1 MPIKAGEGKTA
12 VALFVDGL
20 ELKFVRLSAKGNKV
34 TLRDFKTVALVRKF
48 EEKQASAA
56 AGEGPS
62 FSDISSGDSF
72 SSAGAL
78 ESPSEEGNTN
88 ASVLLGLLSENEVGS
103 PRKYLLSYAISEPAV
118 TYQEFEGDFGLKG
131 DKLKKKISQELSMMR
146 ASAPAIDAI
155 DVVPTASGGLLSI
168 IREDGMHIYD
178 LLMEVKPFMG
188 GRVPNIKLIDSADTV
203 LMEMVRTQ
211 YEPQEE
217 EVSVLVYVGHD
228 FSRLIFMQGQNYLHF
243 APIISEGYESPNI
256 ENTIYSRILLEQDN
270 IALTRID
277 RILLA
282 GESHKVN
289 LLEAI
294 APQFSSALVE
304 YMKAPTLDIGEFES
318 SIGEAVS
325 EYVIPIM
332 TAWRTLQP
340 TLPGFYNINLVPH
353 FVLEGQRT
361 LALGLPGWAVALLI
375 SLAIPFFVVLITGRE
390 AEIRRAKGDLVQ
402 KRQKLG
408 ELDVFRQR
416 RSALTE
422 DINRYSHATTVYDSI
437 APGSDR
443 WSRILHYL
451 ANSIEDLNS
460 LWIYSLRPDDRN
472 SQNIIISGRSIY
484 RARIPRIA
492 SIFETATLREVRTIT
507 IRKKILYEFDIV
519 IEKVDKY
526 DIPEPNFGA
535 R

>member
-1 MPIKAGEGKTA
+1 MPIQAGEGKTA

-48 EEKQASAA
+48 EEVQASAA
-56 AGEGPS
+56 AGESSS
-62 FSDISSGDSF
+62 FGDISSGDSF
-72 SSAGAL
+72 SAAGVL
-78 ESPSEEGNTN
+78 ESSSEEGNTN
-88 ASVLLGLLSENEVGS
+88 ASVLLGLLNEVGS

-155 DVVPTASGGLLSI
+155 DVIPTASGGLLSI
-168 IREDGMHIYD
+168 IRENGLHVYD
-178 LLMEVKPFMG
+178 LLTEVKPFMG
-188 GRVPNIKLIDSADTV
+188 GRVPNIRLIDSADTV
-203 LMEMVRTQ
+203 MMEMVRTQ

-304 YMKAPTLDIGEFES
+304 YMKAPTLDIDEFEG

-325 EYVIPIM
+325 EYVIPII

-361 LALGLPGWAVALLI
+361 LALAWHGWAAAILV
-375 SLAIPFFVVLITGRE
+375 SLTIPFFVVQITGRE
-390 AEIRRAKGDLVQ
+390 AEIRRAKGELMQ

-408 ELDVFRQR
+408 ELDIFRQR
-416 RSALTE
+416 RAALTE

-472 SQNIIISGRSIY
+472 SRNIIISGRSIY

-519 IEKVDKY
+519 IEQVDKY
-526 DIPEPNFGA
+526 DIPEPNFTGT

>member
-1 MPIKAGEGKTA
+1 MPIQAGDGKTA
-12 VALFVDGL
+12 VGIFVDGL

-34 TLRDFKTVALVRKF
+34 TLRDFKTVALVHKF
-48 EEKQASAA
+48 EEKQAVSQESENTTFADLSSADA
-56 AGEGPS
+56 FA
-62 FSDISSGDSF
+62 
-72 SSAGAL
+72 SAGAL
-78 ESPSEEGNTN
+78 ESPSDEGSTN
-88 ASVLLGLLSENEVGS
+88 ASVLLGLLSDIGS
-103 PRKYLLSYAISEPAV
+103 PKKYSLSYAISEPAV
-118 TYQEFEGDFGLKG
+118 TYQEFEGNFGLKG
-131 DKLKKKISQELSMMR
+131 EKLKKKLSQELSMMR
-146 ASAPAIDAI
+146 ATAPALDAI
-155 DVVPTASGGLLSI
+155 DTIPTATGGLLSL
-168 IREDGMHIYD
+168 IREDGVHVYE
-178 LLMEVKPFMG
+178 LLSETKPFMG
-188 GRVPNIKLIDSADTV
+188 GRVPLIKLINSADIA

-228 FSRLIFMQGQNYLHF
+228 FSRLVFMQGEHYLHF

-277 RILLA
+277 RILLS

-289 LLEAI
+289 LLDTL

-304 YMKAPTLDIGEFES
+304 YMKAPNLDLGDFEG

-332 TAWRTLQP
+332 TAWCSLQP
-340 TLPGFYNINLVPH
+340 KNAGFYSINLIPH
-353 FVLEGQRT
+353 FILEGQRT
-361 LALGLPGWAVALLI
+361 LALAWHGILMALI
-375 SLAIPFFVVLITGRE
+375 VSLTIPFFILSFTERQT
-390 AEIRRAKGDLVQ
+390 EIRRLNGELSQ
-402 KRQKLG
+402 KQLKLT

-416 RSALTE
+416 KATLSS
-422 DINRYSHATTVYDSI
+422 DINRYSNATSVYDSV

-451 ANSIEDLNS
+451 ANSVEDLNS
-460 LWIYSLRPDDRN
+460 LWIYSLKPDDKDARN
-472 SQNIIISGRSIY
+472 ILISGRSIY
-484 RARIPRIA
+484 RTRIPRIA
-492 SIFETATLREVRTIT
+492 SIFEKATLREVRTIT

-519 IEKVDKY
+519 IEKVDKF
-526 DIPEPNFGA
+526 DIPESNFNS

>member
-1 MPIKAGEGKTA
+1 MPIQAGDGKTA
-12 VALFVDGL
+12 VAVFVDGL
-20 ELKFVRLSAKGNKV
+20 ELKFVRLSAKGNRV
-34 TLRDFKTVALVRKF
+34 TLKDFKTVALVHKF
-48 EEKQASAA
+48 EEKQTIPEE
-56 AGEGPS
+56 GEGKS
-62 FSDISSGDSF
+62 FSDLSSGDSF

-78 ESPSEEGNTN
+78 ETQSEEGSTN
-88 ASVLLGLLSENEVGS
+88 ASVLLGLLNEVGS
-103 PRKYLLSYAISEPAV
+103 PRKYTLSYAISEPAV
-118 TYQEFEGDFGLKG
+118 TYQEFEGNFGLKG
-131 DKLKKKISQELSMMR
+131 EKLKKKLSQELSMMR
-146 ASAPAIDAI
+146 ASAPALDSIDI
-155 DVVPTASGGLLSI
+155 IPTASGGLLSL
-168 IREDGMHIYD
+168 IRENGLHIYE
-178 LLMEVKPFMG
+178 LLSEVKPFMG
-188 GRVPNIKLIDSADTV
+188 GRVPLIKLMDSADTA
-203 LMEMVRTQ
+203 LMEVVRTQ

-228 FSRLIFMQGQNYLHF
+228 FSRLVFMQGEHYLHF

-289 LLEAI
+289 LLDTL

-304 YMKAPTLDIGEFES
+304 YMKAPTLDLGEFEG

-332 TAWRTLQP
+332 TAWRSLQP
-340 TLPGFYNINLVPH
+340 KLPGFYDINLIPH
-353 FVLEGQRT
+353 FILEGQRV
-361 LALGLPGWAVALLI
+361 LALAWHGILMALLV
-375 SLAIPFFVVLITGRE
+375 LFTIPFFILSVNERQ
-390 AEIRRAKGDLVQ
+390 AEIRRLRSELVQ
-402 KRQKLG
+402 KQQKLN

-416 RSALTE
+416 RATLSA
-422 DINRYSHATTVYDSI
+422 DINRYNNAASIYDSI

-451 ANSIEDLNS
+451 ANSVEDLNS
-460 LWIYSLRPDDRN
+460 LWIYNLKPDEKG
-472 SQNIIISGRSIY
+472 NIIISGRAIY
-484 RARIPRIA
+484 RTRIPRIA
-492 SIFETATLREVRTIT
+492 SIFEKATLKEVRTIT

-519 IEKVDKY
+519 IERVDKF
-526 DIPEPNFGA
+526 DIPEPNYTGT

>member
-34 TLRDFKTVALVRKF
+34 TLRDFKTVALIRKF
-48 EEKQASAA
+48 EEKQAGAA
-56 AGEGPS
+56 ASEGTS
-62 FSDISSGDSF
+62 FGDISSTDSF
-72 SSAGAL
+72 SSAGVL
-78 ESPSEEGNTN
+78 ESTGEESNTN
-88 ASVLLGLLSENEVGS
+88 ASVLLGLLNEVGS
-103 PRKYLLSYAISEPAV
+103 PRKYTISYAISEPAV

-131 DKLKKKISQELSMMR
+131 EKLKKKISQELSMMR
-146 ASAPAIDAI
+146 AAAPAVDAI
-155 DVVPTASGGLLSI
+155 DVIPTASGGLLSL
-168 IREDGMHIYD
+168 IREDGLHVYE
-178 LLMEVKPFMG
+178 LLSEVKPFMG
-188 GRVPNIKLIDSADTV
+188 GRIPNIKLIDSADTV

-211 YEPQEE
+211 YEPQDE
-217 EVSVLVYVGHD
+217 EVSVLIYIGHD

-304 YMKAPTLDIGEFES
+304 YMKAPSLDIGEFEG

-340 TLPGFYNINLVPH
+340 TLPGFYDINLVPH
-353 FVLEGQRT
+353 SVIESQRT
-361 LALGLPGWAVALLI
+361 LALALHGWVVAVLVAL
-375 SLAIPFFVVLITGRE
+375 SIPFFVYLITERQ
-390 AEIRRAKGDLVQ
+390 AEIRRAKGELVQ
-402 KRQKLG
+402 KQEKLG

-416 RSALTE
+416 RTALSE
-422 DINRYSHATTVYDSI
+422 DINRYSHATSVYDSI
-437 APGSDR
+437 APGCDR

-460 LWIYSLRPDDRN
+460 LWIYSLKPDDKN
-472 SQNIIISGRSIY
+472 SQNIIISGRALY

-526 DIPEPNFGA
+526 DIPEPSFNA

>member
-1 MPIKAGEGKTA
+1 MPIQAGDGKTA
-12 VALFVDGL
+12 VAVFVDGL

-34 TLRDFKTVALVRKF
+34 TLRDFKTVALVHKF
-48 EEKQASAA
+48 EEKQATPEESEATA
-56 AGEGPS
+56 FG
-62 FSDISSGDSF
+62 DLSSGDSF
-72 SSAGAL
+72 SSAGAI
-78 ESPSEEGNTN
+78 ESPSDEGNTN
-88 ASVLLGLLSENEVGS
+88 ASVLLGLLNEVGS
-103 PRKYLLSYAISEPAV
+103 PKKYTISYAISEPAV
-118 TYQEFEGDFGLKG
+118 TYQEFEGNFGLKG
-131 DKLKKKISQELSMMR
+131 EKLRKKISQEISAIR
-146 ASAPAIDAI
+146 ASAPALDAI
-155 DVVPTASGGLLSI
+155 DTIPSASGGLLSL
-168 IREDGMHIYD
+168 IREDGLHVYE
-178 LLMEVKPFMG
+178 LLSEVKPFMG
-188 GRVPNIKLIDSADTV
+188 GRVPLIKLIDSADTA

-228 FSRLIFMQGQNYLHF
+228 FSRLVFMQGEHYLHF

-289 LLEAI
+289 LLDTL

-304 YMKAPTLDIGEFES
+304 YIKAPTLDLGEFEE

-325 EYVIPIM
+325 EYIIPIM
-332 TAWRTLQP
+332 TAWRSLQP
-340 TLPGFYNINLVPH
+340 KLPGFYDINLIPH
-353 FVLEGQRT
+353 FILESQRT
-361 LALGLPGWAVALLI
+361 LALAWHGILI
-375 SLAIPFFVVLITGRE
+375 AMLITITIPFFILSYNDRQT
-390 AEIRRAKGDLVQ
+390 EIRRLKGELVQ
-402 KRQKLG
+402 KQQKLS

-416 RSALTE
+416 RAALSS
-422 DINRYSHATTVYDSI
+422 DISRYSNATSIYDSV

-451 ANSIEDLNS
+451 ANSVEDLNS
-460 LWIYSLRPDDRN
+460 LWIYSLKPDGR
-472 SQNIIISGRSIY
+472 NIIISGRAIY
-484 RARIPRIA
+484 RTRIPRIA
-492 SIFETATLREVRTIT
+492 SIFEKATLREVRTIT

-519 IEKVDKY
+519 IERVDKF
-526 DIPEPNFGA
+526 DIPEPNT

>member
-1 MPIKAGEGKTA
+1 MPIQAGEGKTA

-34 TLRDFKTVALVRKF
+34 TLRDFKTVALVKKF
-48 EEKQASAA
+48 EEKQASTA

-62 FSDISSGDSF
+62 FSEISAGDSF
-72 SSAGAL
+72 SSSASL
-78 ESPSEEGNTN
+78 ESSTEEGNSN
-88 ASVLLGLLSENEVGS
+88 SSVLLGVLNDVGS
-103 PRKYLLSYAISEPAV
+103 PRKYTLSYAISEPAV

-155 DVVPTASGGLLSI
+155 EVIPTASGGLLSL
-168 IREDGMHIYD
+168 IREDGLHIYD
-178 LLMEVKPFMG
+178 LLTEVKPFMG
-188 GRVPNIKLIDSADTV
+188 GRVPNIRLIDSADTV
-203 LMEMVRTQ
+203 LIELVRTQ

-304 YMKAPTLDIGEFES
+304 YMKAPSLDLGEFEGS
-318 SIGEAVS
+318 VGEATS
-325 EYVIPIM
+325 EYIIPIM

-340 TLPGFYNINLVPH
+340 KLPGFYDINLIPH
-353 FVLEGQRT
+353 FVLEGQRA
-361 LALGLPGWAVALLI
+361 LALAWHGWLAAILVC
-375 SLAIPFFVVLITGRE
+375 LAIPFFVVKITDRE
-390 AEIRRAKGDLVQ
+390 NDIRRKKNELVQ
-402 KRQKLG
+402 KKQKLT

-416 RSALTE
+416 RTALTD
-422 DINRYSHATTVYDSI
+422 DINRYSNATSVYDSI

-443 WSRILHYL
+443 WSRILHHL
-451 ANSIEDLNS
+451 ANGIEDLNS
-460 LWIYSLRPDDRN
+460 LWIYNLRPDDRN
-472 SQNIIISGRSIY
+472 PRNILISGRSMY

-492 SIFETATLREVRTIT
+492 SIFESATLREVRTIT
-507 IRKKILYEFDIV
+507 IRKKILYEFDVV
-519 IEKVDKY
+519 IERVDKY
-526 DIPEPNFGA
+526 DIPEPNYSG

>member
-1 MPIKAGEGKTA
+1 MPIQAGEGKTA

-48 EEKQASAA
+48 EEKHANATP
-56 AGEGPS
+56 GEGPS
-62 FSDISSGDSF
+62 FGDMSSGDSF

-78 ESPSEEGNTN
+78 ESSGEEGNTN
-88 ASVLLGLLSENEVGS
+88 ASVLLGLLNEVGS
-103 PRKYLLSYAISEPAV
+103 PRKYTLSYAISEPAV

-155 DVVPTASGGLLSI
+155 DVIPTASGGLLSL
-168 IREDGMHIYD
+168 IREDGLHIYD
-178 LLMEVKPFMG
+178 LLSEVKPFMG
-188 GRVPNIKLIDSADTV
+188 GRVPNIKLVDSADAV

-289 LLEAI
+289 LLETI

-304 YMKAPTLDIGEFES
+304 YMKAPGLDLGEFEG
-318 SIGEAVS
+318 SIGETAS

-340 TLPGFYNINLVPH
+340 TLPGFYNVNLVPH

-361 LALGLPGWAVALLI
+361 LALAWHGWLVAILVC
-375 SLAIPFFVVLITGRE
+375 LAIPFFVVSITTRE
-390 AEIRRAKGDLVQ
+390 GEIRRVKSELVQ
-402 KRQKLG
+402 KKQKLT

-416 RSALTE
+416 RASLTD
-422 DINRYSHATTVYDSI
+422 DINRYSNATTVYDSI

-460 LWIYSLRPDDRN
+460 LWIYNLKPDPGN
-472 SQNIIISGRSIY
+472 SKKIIISGRAIY
-484 RARIPRIA
+484 RTRIPRIA
-492 SIFETATLREVRTIT
+492 SIFESATLREVRTIR

-519 IEKVDKY
+519 VQQVDKY
-526 DIPEPNFGA
+526 DIPEPSFSG

>member
-1 MPIKAGEGKTA
+1 
-12 VALFVDGL
+12 
-20 ELKFVRLSAKGNKV
+20 
-34 TLRDFKTVALVRKF
+34 
-48 EEKQASAA
+48 
-56 AGEGPS
+56 
-62 FSDISSGDSF
+62 
-72 SSAGAL
+72 
-78 ESPSEEGNTN
+78 
-88 ASVLLGLLSENEVGS
+88 
-103 PRKYLLSYAISEPAV
+103 
-118 TYQEFEGDFGLKG
+118 
-131 DKLKKKISQELSMMR
+131 
-146 ASAPAIDAI
+146 
-155 DVVPTASGGLLSI
+155 
-168 IREDGMHIYD
+168 
-178 LLMEVKPFMG
+178 
-188 GRVPNIKLIDSADTV
+188 
-203 LMEMVRTQ
+203 
-211 YEPQEE
+211 
-217 EVSVLVYVGHD
+217 
-228 FSRLIFMQGQNYLHF
+228 
-243 APIISEGYESPNI
+243 
-256 ENTIYSRILLEQDN
+256 
-270 IALTRID
+270 
-277 RILLA
+277 
-282 GESHKVN
+282 

-304 YMKAPTLDIGEFES
+304 YMKAPTLDIGEFEG

-325 EYVIPIM
+325 EYAIPII

-353 FVLEGQRT
+353 FILEGQRT
-361 LALGLPGWAVALLI
+361 LALGLPGWSVALLI
-375 SLAIPFFVVLITGRE
+375 SFVIPFFVVLITGRE
-390 AEIRRAKGDLVQ
+390 AEIRRAKEELTQ

-416 RSALTE
+416 RAALTE
-422 DINRYSHATTVYDSI
+422 DINRYSNATTVYDSI

-472 SQNIIISGRSIY
+472 SQNIIISGRCIY

-526 DIPEPNFGA
+526 DIPEPNFT